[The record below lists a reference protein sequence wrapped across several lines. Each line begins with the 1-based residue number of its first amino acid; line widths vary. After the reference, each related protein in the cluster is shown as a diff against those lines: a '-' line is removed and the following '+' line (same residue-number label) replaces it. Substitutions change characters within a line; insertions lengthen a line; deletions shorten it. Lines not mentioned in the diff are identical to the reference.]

1 MRRVV
6 EDVVLQAMS
15 GYRGSER
22 FVIFIVNRETAR
34 ALVWDGTPAGTLL
47 PPGTSL
53 RDLDGWHW
61 TLWDRSSRSCLDE
74 DSGAGGAARIRAR
87 LWELKTKMA
96 EPD

>member
-1 MRRVV
+1 MRVN
-6 EDVVLQAMS
+6 DGVLQAMS
-15 GYRGSER
+15 AYRGAER
-22 FVIFIVNRETAR
+22 FVIFIVHQETDR

-47 PPGTSL
+47 PPRTSL
-53 RDLDGWHW
+53 RDLDDWHW

-96 EPD
+96 VPE